1 MGHFD
6 KKNICI
12 EIEVRENLTVSRIV
26 DFVEKE
32 KNWNFSIQE
41 FDDFYDSLSDDQA
54 TNEKSL
60 RIIQFFVD
68 YKDGILLPD
77 KWGSYEP
84 LRDNFYK
91 EDVLCCAQ
99 TLSYPSGDILFKKK
113 RKFDVSIEN
122 RYWALIWKDGKK
134 TVPKGKLP
142 EYLGGIRFRFS
153 KQRKIDMDFL
163 EQLVCDFCSYLN
175 TDRGYIYDQENLTIL
190 FDVFHPEKVGTKMKP
205 RCIEIH
211 M

>member
-12 EIEVRENLTVSRIV
+12 EIEVRENLTDSRIV
-26 DFVEKE
+26 NFIEKE
-32 KNWNFSIQE
+32 RNWDFSMKE
-41 FDDFYDSLSDDQA
+41 FDEFYAPIREDKS
-54 TNEKSL
+54 TNEMSL

-77 KWGSYEP
+77 KCGSYEP

-91 EDVLCCAQ
+91 EDVFSCAK
-99 TLSYPSGDILFKKK
+99 TLSFPSGDILFKKK

-122 RYWALIWKDGKK
+122 RYWALIWTNGKK

-163 EQLVCDFCSYLN
+163 EQLVRDFCSYLN
-175 TDRGYIYDQENLTIL
+175 TDKGYIYDQEDLTIL
-190 FDVFHPEKVGTKMKP
+190 FDLFHPEKIGTKMKP